1 MSGAELLHI
10 LVPHSAW
17 SPDADDAS
25 TLACAHAQSGVHHGS
40 PVMIVG
46 NADAE
51 RRAHLLGV
59 RSWDRVCP
67 AGHSTT
73 LRSPSNEHGAAAIV
87 RARGPRRLVAWGP
100 QATQLARRLS
110 ARFDLPMSEISL
122 APSAEFPGFPARAP
136 TPLGPREDL
145 RAELGL
151 EESDVSLAMADDPP
165 VAGNATRLAFLA
177 GLLGLADGSRR
188 TIALAPRNAGLEDR
202 ARRFHAGARPEAP
215 MLLLD
220 APTAVLWPAMDLAI
234 ITAEPPLPAPTL
246 AHVSM
251 LLAAGVPVVGPR
263 DAGLTLLMGAEASR
277 VLCAPATGPQA
288 IASLLRRTSLT
299 ELQQATASLA
309 PRLERFRAA
318 FFDTLP
324 QPPAKAPRP
333 VTTA

>member
-1 MSGAELLHI
+1 MSASGLMHI
-10 LVPHSAW
+10 VVPHSAW
-17 SPDADDAS
+17 SLDADDS
-25 TLACAHAQSGVHHGS
+25 SVLACALAQNDAQHDAA
-40 PVMIVG
+40 VMIVG

-67 AGHSTT
+67 AGHTPT
-73 LRSPSNEHGAAAIV
+73 LRSPSNDHGAAALV
-87 RARGPRRLVAWGP
+87 RARAPRRLVAWGP
-100 QATQLARRLS
+100 CAAQLARRLS
-110 ARFDLPMSEISL
+110 ARFDLPVSEISL
-122 APSAEFPGFPARAP
+122 TPSAEFPGFPARAP
-136 TPLGPREDL
+136 TPLGPREDV

-151 EESDVSLAMADDPP
+151 EESDLALTMADDPP
-165 VAGNATRLAFLA
+165 QAGNATRLAFLA
-177 GLLGLADGSRR
+177 GLLALADGSRR
-188 TIALAPRNAGLEDR
+188 TIALAPRLAGLEDR

-246 AHVSM
+246 AHVSI

-263 DAGLTLLMGAEASR
+263 DPGLALLLGEKGAS